1 MSRLISSLLW
11 AAIVSTSEA
20 FVVSSNARPYPNE
33 LLDRTN
39 TFRTATSL
47 YVTSAPKP
55 RVKAQTYERELESTL
70 DAELVEKVENFDLS
84 IMNAEQGSIAIETK
98 STAKTDEAQLGIWAA
113 RAILMGVA
121 VLWGTNF
128 ASVKYLATLC
138 FHPPCNHPPS
148 EAALARFGVA
158 ALVSLPLL
166 VNQRKEVIFAGLE
179 CGLFITMGY
188 ITQAVSARKSLLWG
202 NILLMRSQ
210 LTTSFPSVFCFQ
222 MALAT
227 IPAGKCAFICSLTV
241 VVVPVISALFF
252 GKSIKPVNVVSAVIA
267 VLGVGVLEGMVDIPT
282 LIGSQPADVSVT
294 ETSIRMASTATT
306 AIAAESSDWF
316 GTLAASLGLAKGDI
330 LALGQAL
337 GFGIAFMRIEH
348 YVEKFEDVEN
358 RIITMSA
365 AQCVAVGFLSLLWV
379 LHDFHG
385 TIPNMEYMIEPHRI
399 GAILWTG
406 IMTTVVAIYLEGVAL
421 QVASAT
427 EAALVFASEPVWAT
441 LFGSWLLH
449 ENVNMNSYVGG
460 AIILTA
466 CITSAVAD
474 LPSSDND
481 DDEGV
486 SMSEAEA
493 IDLPIDQKT
502 LQGAKP

>member
-20 FVVSSNARPYPNE
+20 FVVSSNARLYPNE

-70 DAELVEKVENFDLS
+70 DAELVEKIENFDLS

-138 FHPPCNHPPS
+138 FHPPCSHPPS

-188 ITQAVSARKSLLWG
+188 ITQA
-202 NILLMRSQ
+202 
-210 LTTSFPSVFCFQ
+210 